1 MINNNW
7 YYEEDESGDIDDPGY
22 DTCVDYEL
30 CDEPTD
36 EELEE
41 MEEETND

>member
-1 MINNNW
+1 MFNSK
-7 YYEEDESGDIDDPGY
+7 DDDPGY
-22 DTCVDYEL
+22 DTCIGHEP

-41 MEEETND
+41 MEKLSNE